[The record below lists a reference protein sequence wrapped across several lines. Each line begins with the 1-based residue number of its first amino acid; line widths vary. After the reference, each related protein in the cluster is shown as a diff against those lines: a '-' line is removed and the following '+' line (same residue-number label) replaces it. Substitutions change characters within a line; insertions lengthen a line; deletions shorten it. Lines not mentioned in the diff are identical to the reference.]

1 MITIWEHRIQT
12 VPNDK
17 EKKSSMNFLNS
28 QNKKKGI
35 NQCIY

>member
-1 MITIWEHRIQT
+1 MITIWEHRNQT

-17 EKKSSMNFLNS
+17 EKNSMDFLNF

-35 NQCIY
+35 NQCTY